1 MLSKLSRASLSLA
14 VLLTCGPWD
23 SAFAQVVERVGN
35 RALGMGGAFVA
46 VASDSSATWWNP
58 AGLAAGP
65 FFDVSLARATTEHK
79 GTSMPSRDS
88 ITSWSVASLPVG
100 FSYYRFRV
108 TDIRLVD
115 PIADAVQNRE
125 NGRAEVP
132 LPHSVRSLAASQYG
146 VTVLQTLLPGVH
158 AGATLNYVRGA
169 VALVPG
175 EGRLTAGELMDRG
188 DRLDTG
194 DADGG
199 FDFDV
204 GLMAVAGPLK
214 FGAVARHL
222 RESSFGQGPGEIV
235 LPRQVRAG
243 IAFDGDAADWRPLII
258 ALDVDLTM
266 LETPNGSRRNVAAG
280 AEYWVWN
287 RRLGVRGGGRINA
300 AKRDERTG
308 TVGVSVAARPGMFL
322 EGHLVRG
329 GAAGDAGWGTGAR
342 VTF

>member
-1 MLSKLSRASLSLA
+1 
-14 VLLTCGPWD
+14 
-23 SAFAQVVERVGN
+23 
-35 RALGMGGAFVA
+35 
-46 VASDSSATWWNP
+46 
-58 AGLAAGP
+58 
-65 FFDVSLARATTEHK
+65 
-79 GTSMPSRDS
+79 
-88 ITSWSVASLPVG
+88 
-100 FSYYRFRV
+100 
-108 TDIRLVD
+108 
-115 PIADAVQNRE
+115 
-125 NGRAEVP
+125 
-132 LPHSVRSLAASQYG
+132 
-146 VTVLQTLLPGVH
+146 
-158 AGATLNYVRGA
+158 
-169 VALVPG
+169 
-175 EGRLTAGELMDRG
+175 
-188 DRLDTG
+188 
-194 DADGG
+194 
-199 FDFDV
+199 
-204 GLMAVAGPLK
+204 
-214 FGAVARHL
+214 
-222 RESSFGQGPGEIV
+222 V